1 MEEKKENAEP
11 KAAGNH
17 QEPAEAPAA
26 AGAEAVEKKE
36 QRSFA
41 DKMQELLWGVRSFS
55 ERSQAAV
62 LKAAIEQEERSWQN

>member
-11 KAAGNH
+11 KVAGNPE
-17 QEPAEAPAA
+17 EPAEAQAA